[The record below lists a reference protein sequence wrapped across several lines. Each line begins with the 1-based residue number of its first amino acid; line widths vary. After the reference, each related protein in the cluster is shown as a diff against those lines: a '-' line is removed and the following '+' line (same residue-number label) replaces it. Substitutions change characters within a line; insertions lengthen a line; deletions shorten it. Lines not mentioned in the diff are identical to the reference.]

1 MRSHRASQVVSIVL
15 SNNVCVQYRR
25 VALRDAP
32 EKGLGRREGDEKA
45 GAPGAELAGQAAVTI
60 AINGAE
66 LLETAE
72 NRGVSMLASA
82 LLDSESSILAE
93 GAGGERGDGAAV
105 AAARPA
111 VKVAGAVLQ
120 DTFLVRVQGTPEEI
134 GSSLAWLA
142 GAMRDCRVDPEK
154 LERRKR
160 RVAMMLASPRG
171 DNHAA
176 ISGAIVRT
184 LHAEADPRLLAPSV
198 EQVMRLTAEDVR
210 GWMLGHTERA
220 PIEVAV
226 VGDVSLADAVRVV
239 ASTLGTLPMR
249 EPPSA
254 EWNRNRRTLVPA
266 VMPARAD
273 IADPAISRG
282 GIALAGFV
290 GCELSQTR
298 DHRAL
303 RTIAEILSQR
313 AAARAAENAVGGQA
327 HAKARGGGSA
337 ARAVRFSAN
346 PALAYPSLGAV
357 MSAMETD
364 GSAEGG
370 AGALRAM
377 DEAIDDLREN
387 PPTLEEL
394 AGATSTLSAQA
405 EAFED
410 DARAWSTLLARCL
423 SRGVEP
429 DDLTGGAA
437 FYRGLTSEAVM
448 QTLRKYSAPE
458 RRFTILLHG
467 PAAELNA
474 PKDARAEDGA
484 APPNG
489 GEGKGQPRDQ

>member
-1 MRSHRASQVVSIVL
+1 
-15 SNNVCVQYRR
+15 
-25 VALRDAP
+25 
-32 EKGLGRREGDEKA
+32 
-45 GAPGAELAGQAAVTI
+45 
-60 AINGAE
+60 
-66 LLETAE
+66 
-72 NRGVSMLASA
+72 
-82 LLDSESSILAE
+82 
-93 GAGGERGDGAAV
+93 
-105 AAARPA
+105 
-111 VKVAGAVLQ
+111 
-120 DTFLVRVQGTPEEI
+120 
-134 GSSLAWLA
+134 
-142 GAMRDCRVDPEK
+142 
-154 LERRKR
+154 
-160 RVAMMLASPRG
+160 
-171 DNHAA
+171 
-176 ISGAIVRT
+176 
-184 LHAEADPRLLAPSV
+184 LLAPSV

-226 VGDVSLADAVRVV
+226 VGDIALRDAARVI

-254 EWNRNRRTLVPA
+254 EWNKDRRTLAPA
-266 VMPARAD
+266 AMPARAD
-273 IADPAISRG
+273 ITDPAISRG

-290 GCELSQTR
+290 GCELAQTR

-313 AAARAAENAVGGQA
+313 AADNAGGGQS
-327 HAKARGGGSA
+327 HTKAQGSGRA

-346 PALAYPSLGAV
+346 PALAYPSMAAV
-357 MSAMETD
+357 MSATETD

-377 DEAIDDLREN
+377 DEAIDDLRQN

-394 AGATSTLSAQA
+394 AGATATLSAQA

-437 FYRGLTSEAVM
+437 FYRELTSEAVM
-448 QTLRKYSAPE
+448 QTLWRYSSPE

-467 PAAELNA
+467 PAAEPGV
-474 PKDARAEDGA
+474 PKDARVEDGA

-489 GEGKGQPRDQ
+489 GEGKGQPKEP